1 LKKVVMGVIG
11 GGNVGRIHV
20 KNIITSI
27 PEITLKYVADMYPE
41 GYNKWAVENGYL
53 EAIADY
59 KTIMDDAEVDAVL
72 ICAPAGIHADLI
84 IEAARAGKHVF
95 CEKPID
101 YSVAKIKEAIA
112 VAEECKIKL
121 QLGYNRRFDHNHAA
135 AHKMVAEGK
144 IGEVRQIKI
153 TSRDPLPPPPEYFAA
168 VGGSA
173 GGMFLDTSIHDF
185 DMARFMANGAEVVDI
200 YATGSAMINKDQETT
215 GSVDTTSVI
224 LKFDTGTMA
233 IIDNCWQCAYGYDQR
248 IEVFG
253 SLGSV
258 NVANDTASTVVLAN
272 ENGQTA
278 EKPLFFYVNRYVAS
292 YKDEVCQFVDAIVN
306 DSEVPVGAKDGYYSV
321 LIAKACDISL
331 KERRVVTMNE
341 MLYDAIVK

>member
-1 LKKVVMGVIG
+1 MKKTVLGIIG
-11 GGNVGRIHV
+11 GGNVGRIHAKDIV
-20 KNIITSI
+20 TSVT
-27 PEITLKYVADMYPE
+27 EAELRYVADAYPDA
-41 GYNKWAVENGYL
+41 YNEWAKTNGCP
-53 EAIADY
+53 EAVTDY
-59 KTIMDDAEVDAVL
+59 KTILNDPEVDAVL
-72 ICAPAGIHADLI
+72 ICAPAALHGQLI
-84 IEAARAGKHVF
+84 EECARAGKHVF

-101 YSVAKIKEAIA
+101 YSIEAIKEAIRIS
-112 VAEECKIKL
+112 EECRIKL
-121 QLGYNRRFDHNHAA
+121 QLGYNRRFDHNHAT
-135 AHKMVAEGK
+135 AHRMVAEGK

-185 DMARFMANGAEVVDI
+185 DMARFMACGAEVTEV

-215 GSVDTTSVI
+215 GGVDTTSVI
-224 LKFDTGTMA
+224 LKFDSGAMA

-253 SLGSV
+253 SKGAV

-272 ENGQTA
+272 EEGQTA
-278 EKPLFFYVNRYVAS
+278 EKPLFFYVNRYIAS
-292 YKDEVCQFVDAIVN
+292 YTDEIHEFIDAIVN
-306 DSEVPVGAKDGYYSV
+306 DRPVPVNAKDGYYSV

-331 KERRVVTMNE
+331 QEKRVVTMSE
-341 MLYDAIVK
+341 MLAL